1 MRVGH
6 GYDAHRLAEGRRL
19 VLGGVSI
26 PFKHGLAAHSDGDVV
41 VHALCD
47 ALLGAA
53 GLGDIGR
60 HFPDSQAQY
69 KDIDSRVLLR
79 EIVQRLIELGL
90 RVANADVTVQAEA
103 PKLGP
108 YLEAMRL
115 NLASDLRVAGERVNI
130 KATTTEG
137 MGFVGRGE
145 GMAAY
150 AVALLE
156 ESRG

>member
-6 GYDAHRLAEGRRL
+6 GYDAHRFAEGRKL

-26 PFKHGLAAHSDGDVV
+26 PYERGLAAYSDGDVV

-53 GLGDIGR
+53 GLGDIGG
-60 HFPDSQAQY
+60 HFPDSQAEF
-69 KDIDSRVLLR
+69 KDIDSRLLLR
-79 EIVQRLIELGL
+79 RVVEQLHGLGL
-90 RVANADVTVQAEA
+90 RVSNADITVQAER
-103 PKLGP
+103 PKLSP
-108 YLEAMRL
+108 YIREMRS
-115 NLASDLRVAGERVNI
+115 NLAADLGIVIERVNV

-150 AVALLE
+150 AAALLDE
-156 ESRG
+156 N

>member
-6 GYDAHRLAEGRRL
+6 GYDAHRFAEGRTL

-26 PFKHGLAAHSDGDVV
+26 AYERGLAAHSDGDVV

-53 GLGDIGR
+53 GLGDIGG
-60 HFPDSQAQY
+60 HFPDSQAEF
-69 KDIDSRVLLR
+69 KDIDSRRLLR
-79 EIVQRLIELGL
+79 RVVEQLHGLGL
-90 RVANADVTVQAEA
+90 RVCNADITVQAER
-103 PKLGP
+103 PKLSP
-108 YLEAMRL
+108 YIRKMRS
-115 NLASDLRVAGERVNI
+115 NLAADLGIVIERVNV

-156 ESRG
+156 EN